1 MQSENAELLARI
13 TALEDPA
20 NQGESLD
27 AVTWAQLIIGCIV
40 IPAIV
45 LIWGF

>member
-1 MQSENAELLARI
+1 MQFDNAELLARI

-20 NQGESLD
+20 NQGESFD
-27 AVTWAQLIIGCIV
+27 AATWAQLIIGCIV
-40 IPAIV
+40 LPAIV